1 MATLKEIAQE
11 AGVSMAT
18 VSNVIN
24 GNHHKVS
31 ADTVARVQNLIRQ
44 KGYVPNQAARSL
56 AQRESRF
63 IAIISQA
70 NKRENILANP
80 YNAYYIGAL
89 TVDLHEKGYYPLI
102 RFTNDFQ
109 DIDKD
114 LRGWNVA
121 GAIFNGSFSKNLK
134 QIKSLPPIPIV
145 FTDCYFRVPGINH
158 VGVDDDMGG
167 QLAGEYLGKMGH
179 KRVAF
184 LANALEESEV
194 DQHRLMGFRA
204 GLSQYNISIS
214 DDWIFPS
221 PGAISSEE
229 VFKTMMK
236 KADAPTAFFCTSDV
250 NATLVYNTA
259 MRLDYRVPQDISII
273 GFDDLPSCSTYAPFL
288 TTIHQDIDQ
297 KALLVVDMLSR
308 HIQNKELPAERT
320 VISVN
325 IVERNSVS
333 RRQ

>member
-24 GNHHKVS
+24 GNHRKVS
-31 ADTVARVQNLIRQ
+31 ADTVARVQSVIQQ

-63 IAIISQA
+63 IAIISQSH
-70 NKRENILANP
+70 NRNNILANP
-80 YNAYYIGAL
+80 YNAHYIGAL
-89 TVDLHEKGYYPLI
+89 TLDLHEKGYYPLI
-102 RFTNDFQ
+102 RFTDDFQ
-109 DIDKD
+109 DIDTD

-121 GAIFNGSFSKNLK
+121 GAVFNGSFSKYLK

-158 VGVDDDMGG
+158 VGVDDDLGG

-184 LANALEESEV
+184 LANALVESEV
-194 DQHRLMGFRA
+194 DQHRLAGFRA
-204 GLSQYNISIS
+204 GLSHYNISLS

-221 PGAISSEE
+221 TESISSEE
-229 VFKTMMK
+229 VFKSRMEK
-236 KADAPTAFFCTSDV
+236 PDAPTAFFCTSDMI
-250 NATLVYNTA
+250 AMQLYNTA
-259 MRLDYRVPQDISII
+259 VRLHYRVPQDISII
-273 GFDDLPSCSTYAPFL
+273 GFDDLPVSNTYAPFL
-288 TTIHQDIDQ
+288 TTIHQDVDQ

-320 VISVN
+320 VIGVN
-325 IVERNSVS
+325 IVERESVCKRS
-333 RRQ
+333 